1 MVKQLVIDHRQA
13 WHEMSEC
20 LYDLYVEAPVD
31 AEALVLINAFTTPEA
46 MRHAFKDGFT
56 LLLVPSLTDKIE
68 KYVKTDTPYVIVFKK
83 GASVWAVISY
93 NDVEY

>member
-31 AEALVLINAFTTPEA
+31 AEALVLTNAFTTPEA
-46 MRHAFKDGFT
+46 MRHAFKEGFT
-56 LLLVPSLTDKIE
+56 LLLVPSLMDKIE
-68 KYVKTDTPYVIVFKK
+68 KYVKTNTPFVIVFKK
-83 GASVWAVISY
+83 EKAVWAVISY